1 MRKNSQQVWC
11 EPRNVTKVE
20 YKRARGNIM
29 LIVRKSVIFFSIH
42 KAIVMFWL
50 VEQDLILTQTKGDCA
65 EKKRWQETPELQ
77 VGLCVRPNR
86 PHFETHQCQIE
97 D

>member
-1 MRKNSQQVWC
+1 MRKNSQQVWR
-11 EPRNVTKVE
+11 EPRNVTEVEVEVVSEKVC
-20 YKRARGNIM
+20 
-29 LIVRKSVIFFSIH
+29 FFSIH

-50 VEQDLILTQTKGDCA
+50 VEQDLILTQTKGDGA
-65 EKKRWQETPELQ
+65 ENKRRKETPELK

-86 PHFETHQCQIE
+86 PHFETQQRQIE

>member
-1 MRKNSQQVWC
+1 MLSVW
-11 EPRNVTKVE
+11 
-20 YKRARGNIM
+20 
-29 LIVRKSVIFFSIH
+29 KSVIFFSIQ

-50 VEQDLILTQTKGDCA
+50 VEQDLILTQTKWECA
-65 EKKRWQETPELQ
+65 EKKWQETPELK

-86 PHFETHQCQIE
+86 PHFETHQRQIE